1 MHIAIFGASRPMGA
15 QAAALALQRG
25 HTVSVVSRSGA
36 SDLAG
41 RAGVS
46 IVKGDATVE
55 GDVRSAVE
63 KADAV
68 LSFLGGGMKNSKD
81 ALPNA
86 RFAKLITKALRD
98 DIPFVTVS
106 NIGASPE
113 SLAHQSPL
121 YRWIAVPLYMKPIL
135 EDKREMEAT
144 LKSSSLKKWA
154 ALRCAQLTDAEPDA
168 SKVVVKV
175 DDTISVVSNRTKRG
189 DVSIVALDL
198 VEGKRDDMWGQ
209 TPAVISP

>member
-81 ALPNA
+81 ALPVGIPWFVRSCILLITCRMRDSRNSSRKPCGTISRSLLSAISEHRPNPLPTSRPCIAGLRYPSTCSYIFAVLDLARYLMGGTFQEAHPRRQTRNGSNA
-86 RFAKLITKALRD
+86 EVEFAK
-98 DIPFVTVS
+98 
-106 NIGASPE
+106 
-113 SLAHQSPL
+113 
-121 YRWIAVPLYMKPIL
+121 
-135 EDKREMEAT
+135 EMGRP
-144 LKSSSLKKWA
+144 S
-154 ALRCAQLTDAEPDA
+154 LRC
-168 SKVVVKV
+168 VC
-175 DDTISVVSNRTKRG
+175 
-189 DVSIVALDL
+189 
-198 VEGKRDDMWGQ
+198 
-209 TPAVISP
+209 